1 MACNLAAFKPRL
13 FIHRSTGT
21 TSDDIAYIYCTNG
34 TSTRIPNIRN
44 AQWYSQHHKMH
55 TSRSK
60 NAILWSQGSTGR
72 IPATDRAQKSKRPTP
87 QLDYLRIMDS
97 MVLGLLGNS
106 SMLGLWTNIAE
117 HSDPRIAKVTPL
129 ASEVTI

>member
-1 MACNLAAFKPRL
+1 
-13 FIHRSTGT
+13 
-21 TSDDIAYIYCTNG
+21 
-34 TSTRIPNIRN
+34 
-44 AQWYSQHHKMH
+44 
-55 TSRSK
+55 
-60 NAILWSQGSTGR
+60 
-72 IPATDRAQKSKRPTP
+72 
-87 QLDYLRIMDS
+87 MDS